1 MQTRG
6 EGGHAKRD
14 RCQPRHKTMSRPP
27 AKCQP
32 RRQPRPRAYKI
43 KLQSGARRE
52 KPQMDVPINQPR
64 QHSSKPFRPPRLH
77 GKRPPPPPP
86 PVPPPVQQGTL
97 LPDGYVVIQPRQVKQ
112 GEWGCRPHATPLT
125 SCSCGQS
132 TVTGTTPHHKGS
144 ATSHIQEAEVRPQTP
159 FEHWYTPNPLL
170 NLMSPLPRLHGCM
183 RHGAQTAKTNR
194 QLALGGLDAP

>member
-1 MQTRG
+1 
-6 EGGHAKRD
+6 
-14 RCQPRHKTMSRPP
+14 
-27 AKCQP
+27 
-32 RRQPRPRAYKI
+32 
-43 KLQSGARRE
+43 
-52 KPQMDVPINQPR
+52 MDVPINQPR
-64 QHSSKPFRPPRLH
+64 LHSSKPSRPPSPREAAS
-77 GKRPPPPPP
+77 PP
-86 PVPPPVQQGTL
+86 PVPQPVQQGTL

-170 NLMSPLPRLHGCM
+170 NLTSPRPRLHGCM

-194 QLALGGLDAP
+194 QLALGGLDAPSLRFGKPTGRSPP